1 MEKAKIRYDWGFILL
16 KMLKQ
21 HATGDL
27 FKGLKYQILG
37 DLFHGKDQNKVRLGS
52 YFMENAEITYGWGS
66 NLLKRPKS
74 KF

>member
-1 MEKAKIRYDWGFILL
+1 METAKIMYDWGFLLL

-21 HATGDL
+21 HAAGDL
-27 FKGLKYQILG
+27 FKGPKYQILG
-37 DLFHGKDQNKVRLGS
+37 DLFHGKDQNKVRLGI
-52 YFMENAEITYGWGS
+52 YFIENAEITYGWVS

>member
-27 FKGLKYQILG
+27 FKGLKYQVLG
-37 DLFHGKDQNKVRLGS
+37 NLFHGKD
-52 YFMENAEITYGWGS
+52 
-66 NLLKRPKS
+66 
-74 KF
+74 